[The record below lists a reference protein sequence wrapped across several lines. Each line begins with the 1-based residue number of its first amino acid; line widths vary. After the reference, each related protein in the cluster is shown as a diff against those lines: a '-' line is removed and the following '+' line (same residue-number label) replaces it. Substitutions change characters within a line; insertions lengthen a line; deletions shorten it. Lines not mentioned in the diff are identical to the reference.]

1 MKEVDLTLKSVN
13 DLKPISQSLV
23 KNLKKEFPISFL
35 IEAVPPPIFLI
46 KKLGRFAFKATHQE
60 LNPSTNQV
68 RLLLARE

>member
-35 IEAVPPPIFLI
+35 IEAVPSPIFLI
-46 KKLGRFAFKATHQE
+46 KKLGRFAF
-60 LNPSTNQV
+60 
-68 RLLLARE
+68 